1 MNPMVKP
8 QGSTVKQVK
17 VLNLDPVKVRALCQD
32 TEGFIVEASL
42 SIHRTGILPK
52 VGQLWL
58 VDRELTSWS
67 MRALLD
73 PVPVNPALTFATAA
87 ERDLWLTDPAPGLQ
101 VWLEDSARFWVSTS
115 TGWVPLVANALVDS
129 PWIALPGVGTLVNPG
144 HGAQAAYRVTGG
156 RVHTR
161 GRLAKPDNSAIADA
175 TVLGTLPAGAR
186 PVGAVAGGDGQ
197 CQGSTGRASTVRI
210 EVTLAGQVTLFD
222 QFTTRPTWIGLDGIS
237 FWLD

>member
-1 MNPMVKP
+1 MNPMLKP
-8 QGSTVKQVK
+8 QGAVVKQVK
-17 VLNLDPVKVRALCQD
+17 VLNLDPVKAKALCRD
-32 TEGFIVEASL
+32 TEGFTIEASL

-73 PVPVNPALTFATAA
+73 SSPVNPALTFATAD
-87 ERDLWLTDPAPGLQ
+87 ERDLWLTDPAPGIQ

-115 TGWVPLVANALVDS
+115 GGWVPLAANALVDS
-129 PWIALPGVGTLVNPG
+129 PWIPLTGMGTLVNPG
-144 HGAQAAYRVTGG
+144 HGATASYRSTGG
-156 RVHTR
+156 QVHLR

-175 TVLGTLPAGAR
+175 TVLGVLPSGLR

-210 EVTLAGQVTLFD
+210 EIPLTGQLTLFD